1 MYRSPVQNKK
11 IRFLHIEQ
19 VCEWVQRTVNAKV
32 SRHNCAEPG
41 PIKLEKITLSRI
53 VSQYHV
59 RRYFFQQTTL
69 LFVDYV
75 GLGLSDERNDSQ
87 VCGMIKNSQIVG
99 FHELISF
106 IQLGRT
112 KWNSTKACTL
122 IEADKNREI
131 IHGT

>member
-11 IRFLHIEQ
+11 KYVFYIEQ

-87 VCGMIKNSQIVG
+87 VCGMIKNSQ
-99 FHELISF
+99 
-106 IQLGRT
+106 T
-112 KWNSTKACTL
+112 
-122 IEADKNREI
+122 
-131 IHGT
+131 